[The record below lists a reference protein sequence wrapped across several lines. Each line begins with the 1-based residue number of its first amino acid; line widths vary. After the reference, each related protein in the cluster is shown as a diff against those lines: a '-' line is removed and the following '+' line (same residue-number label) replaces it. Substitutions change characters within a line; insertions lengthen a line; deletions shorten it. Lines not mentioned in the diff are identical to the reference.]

1 MHRYTSRTKKL
12 LGAGGSLLLVGLLLA
27 SSVVAKEISPEAKAP
42 ETVAVGEEF
51 LYDSHGRRDPFWRL
65 VNPSGAIVNYDHEM
79 SASDLALEGIMT
91 GKDGRNVAIINGQLL
106 KTNDTLGAY
115 RVKSIDPSTVILQKD
130 QELIKLKLKKE
141 D

>member
-1 MHRYTSRTKKL
+1 MK
-12 LGAGGSLLLVGLLLA
+12 ALLVLTGCVFLA
-27 SSVVAKEISPEAKAP
+27 GSVLSSKGWAEGISSQTKAA

-65 VNPSGAIVNYDHEM
+65 VNPSGAIVNYEHDM

-91 GKDGRNVAIINGQLL
+91 EKDGRNVAIINGQIL

-115 RVKSIDPSTVILQKD
+115 RVKSIDPSTVILQKN

-141 D
+141 E